1 MPKPT
6 PVQVLR
12 DEGLPA
18 FAFLVERHDFL
29 GPELVEDGFL
39 FHRPDL
45 RVSVTSWTWN
55 GERGFTTRVS
65 LPDVVMSADLGCLY
79 VACGLGPLQA
89 VGGSTGT
96 AHVVRKRIAEHA
108 AALRPV
114 MRRLDGPERVE
125 LVRRCRGRLL
135 PD

>member
-12 DEGLPA
+12 DEGPPA

-29 GPELVEDGFL
+29 GPELVDDGFL

-45 RVSVTSWTWN
+45 RISVSSWAWK
-55 GERGFTTRVS
+55 GERGFTTTVS
-65 LPDVVMSADLGCLY
+65 LPDLAMSADLSCLY
-79 VACGLGPLQA
+79 VACGLGPAQA

-108 AALRPV
+108 AALGRV
-114 MRRLDGPERVE
+114 VVRLDGPERID
-125 LVRRCRGRLL
+125 LVRRCRGRSL